1 MKILLFPVFTIS
13 GNVYLFLEK
22 DLKHFIRAHS
32 VTLLFFKLASF
43 KKRYLLKVNNYRS

>member
-32 VTLLFFKLASF
+32 VTLLFLQVGRF
-43 KKRYLLKVNNYRS
+43 

>member
-32 VTLLFFKLASF
+32 MTLLFFQVGKF
-43 KKRYLLKVNNYRS
+43 